1 MSETVHFNMEGP
13 ILEENIPL
21 DIALVAL
28 NNLQSILD
36 KSYLALSE
44 VQRITKKSRGE
55 FKITFTEIRKGSID
69 ADLDLIVA
77 AVVVAQQ
84 TMPFLTALNAKTI
97 WDLTRQSF
105 EYLKFVLESVSKGK
119 VPTYNQ
125 NSDGMLVVNNGDGN
139 TTIINHNTYNVGK
152 ETFSDYQNIAKLTNR
167 GVDRILI
174 DKKDQSGIE
183 INKSNSAIFSPKT
196 QVSEKQIELSCE
208 IFDFNKHKMGGKIAV
223 PAGQPIPEGDYNFE
237 LIGDQGMGPYIESM
251 LKTRV
256 KILCLQERSPN
267 PFGGTDI
274 LRLQVID
281 IMR

>member
-1 MSETVHFNMEGP
+1 MSETIHFKMEGP

-44 VQRITKKSRGE
+44 AQRITKKSRGE

-84 TMPFLTALNAKTI
+84 TMPFLTAINAKTI
-97 WDLTRQSF
+97 WDLTRQAF

-139 TTIINHNTYNVGK
+139 TTIINHTTYNVGK

-167 GVDRILI
+167 GVDRIRI

-183 INKSNSAIFSPKT
+183 IDKSNSAIFSPKT

-251 LKTRV
+251 LKTLVEIR
-256 KILCLQERSPN
+256 CLQERSPY

-281 IMR
+281 IIR

>member
-1 MSETVHFNMEGP
+1 MSESIHFKMEGP
-13 ILEENIPL
+13 ILEESIPL
-21 DIALVAL
+21 DIALIAL

-44 VQRITKKSRGE
+44 SRRVTKKSRGE
-55 FKITFTEIRKGSID
+55 FKITFTEIRKGSIE
-69 ADLDLIVA
+69 ADLDLIIA

-97 WDLTRQSF
+97 WGLTCQAF

-119 VPTYNQ
+119 VPTYNE
-125 NSDGMLVVNNGDGN
+125 NKDGMLVVNNGDGN
-139 TTIINHNTYNVGK
+139 TTIINRNTYNVGK
-152 ETFSDYQNIAKLTNR
+152 ETYSDYQDMAKLTNR
-167 GVDRILI
+167 GINRICLN
-174 DKKDQSGIE
+174 KKDQSGIE
-183 INKSNSAIFSPKT
+183 IDKSNSAIFTPKT
-196 QVSEKQIELSCE
+196 QVSEKQIDLSCE

-237 LIGDQGMGPYIESM
+237 LIGDQDMGPYIESM

-256 KILCLQERSPN
+256 EIQCLQERSPN